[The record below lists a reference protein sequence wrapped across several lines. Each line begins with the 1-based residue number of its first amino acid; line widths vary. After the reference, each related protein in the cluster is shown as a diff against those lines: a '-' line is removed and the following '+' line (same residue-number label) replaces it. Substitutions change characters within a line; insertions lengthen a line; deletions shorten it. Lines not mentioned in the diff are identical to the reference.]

1 MKPKKALL
9 VVDVQNDFCSGGAL
23 GIPEGDKI
31 IPALNKYVK
40 LFSRKGLPVF
50 ASRDWHPKKTKH
62 FKEYGGIWPPHC
74 VQGTKGAR
82 FHPKLKLS
90 KDAIMLFKGRDPK
103 KDSYSVFQASDKKD
117 VRFIKVLRNM
127 GIKEIYIGGL
137 ATDYCVKWTAQD
149 ALRHGFKVKVLTD
162 AVKGVD
168 LKAGDSEKAIKRIV
182 KRGAKKATYQ
192 KVSKSIV

>member
-40 LFSRKGLPVF
+40 LFFRKGLPIF

-62 FKEYGGIWPPHC
+62 FKKYGGVWPPHC
-74 VQGTKGAR
+74 VRGTTGAR

-90 KDAIMLFKGRDPK
+90 KSSIMLFKGMDPK
-103 KDSYSVFQASDKKD
+103 KDSYSVFQAFDKKD
-117 VRFIKVLRNM
+117 ARFIKVLRNM

-149 ALRHGFKVKVLTD
+149 ALKRGFKVRVLTD

-192 KVSKSIV
+192 KVSKSMS